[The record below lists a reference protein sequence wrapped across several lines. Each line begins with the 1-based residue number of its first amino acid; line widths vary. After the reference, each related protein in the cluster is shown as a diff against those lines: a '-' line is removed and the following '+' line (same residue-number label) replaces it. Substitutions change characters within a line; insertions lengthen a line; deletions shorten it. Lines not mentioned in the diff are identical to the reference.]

1 METGPQ
7 TAIHW
12 AALVF
17 TCTAA
22 GRHLHSCHSAPA
34 FCLHIST
41 KSSEALPASWLS
53 FLLRG
58 LLAEEREPV
67 PWSPGKA
74 RPTQSQGFH
83 SMILTQ
89 GFGISLLVFSCG
101 VLRCSASSE
110 LTSRELREPPAI
122 TTSKRQGREFRLG
135 GTQKASFR
143 IGGMDSG
150 ICVQSFT
157 CMSPHTWWRAL

>member
-22 GRHLHSCHSAPA
+22 GRQLHSSHSAPA
-34 FCLHIST
+34 FYPHIST
-41 KSSEALPASWLS
+41 KSSEALPASRLS

-67 PWSPGKA
+67 PWSLGKA
-74 RPTQSQGFH
+74 CPTQSQGFH
-83 SMILTQ
+83 SVILSQ
-89 GFGISLLVFSCG
+89 GFGISFLVFSCG

-110 LTSRELREPPAI
+110 LTSWELWEPPAV
-122 TTSKRQGREFRLG
+122 TTSKRQGRESRLG

-157 CMSPHTWWRAL
+157 CVSPHSWWRLL